1 MWSPGL
7 EGANGE
13 TDRWAFWR
21 SFVKRNPGSVERC
34 VTTLESSISVPTD
47 VLFRDVDGEAV
58 ILNLKDGKYYGLDP
72 VGTRMWIVL
81 AEQKQVRAA
90 LRILLEEYAVSAEQL
105 EQDLVQFVDKMA
117 LHQLFQVNESPNHA
131 TGNTEKE
138 E

>member
-1 MWSPGL
+1 M
-7 EGANGE
+7 
-13 TDRWAFWR
+13 
-21 SFVKRNPGSVERC
+21 
-34 VTTLESSISVPTD
+34 TTLESSISVPTD

-117 LHQLFQVNESPNHA
+117 LHQLFQVNESPNQA
-131 TGNTEKE
+131 TGNTEKNE
-138 E
+138 